1 MKAAKGNGSR
11 RMGLLIVI
19 SILLTLAVISAAF
32 VLYNEMKASK
42 RLPDDPATE
51 SPAAEQTVSPE
62 PAEDRVPTLRS
73 FLKNA
78 LMPVGETMY
87 VYGGGW
93 NEEDTGAGI
102 EAVTIGLSPEWKRF
116 YEMQDSTYNS
126 SDYRYH
132 IHEGLDC
139 SGYVGWVIYN
149 TLEIENNQEGYVYL
163 AQDFAEKLAERG
175 LGMRIDKE
183 EVTAYCPGDIM
194 SSRSDHHVWI
204 SLGGCSDGSVVFVHA
219 SPPGVRLCGTAA
231 ADGNADSEAVQTA
244 EKFMQRF
251 YPEWYE
257 KFPDCSKNASYL
269 TKYDQ
274 FRWNMSENGV
284 MSDPE
289 GFLALT
295 PEEILTELLY

>member
-1 MKAAKGNGSR
+1 MKAAEGKGSCKT
-11 RMGLLIVI
+11 GLLTII
-19 SILLTLAVISAAF
+19 SIILTLAVIIAAF
-32 VLYNEMKASK
+32 VLYNEIKESK
-42 RLPDDPATE
+42 NLSDDPASE
-51 SPAAEQTVSPE
+51 SPAAEQTVSVE
-62 PAEDRVPTLRS
+62 LVDDRVPTLKS

-116 YEMQDSTYNS
+116 YAMQDSAYNS

-139 SGYVGWVIYN
+139 SGYIGWVVYN
-149 TLEIENNQEGYVYL
+149 TLETENGREGYVYP
-163 AQDFAEKLAERG
+163 AQDFAEKLAEQG
-175 LGMRIDKE
+175 LGTKINKE
-183 EVTAYCPGDIM
+183 EVSAYCPGDIM

-204 SLGGCSDGSVVFVHA
+204 SLGGCSDGSVVLVHS

-231 ADGNADSEAVQTA
+231 ADGYADSEAVHIA
-244 EKFMQRF
+244 ERFMQRF

-269 TKYDQ
+269 TNYDQ
-274 FRWNMSENGV
+274 FRWNISESGV
-284 MSDPE
+284 MSDKE
-289 GFLALT
+289 GFSELT